1 MLAWSGVGD
10 MALRADGPHPSYHS
24 GAHLLERPA
33 VVSVPGISSSQPIS
47 GVYPSHFGHDR
58 KSLPPA
64 PAVVADSSTAGAE
77 PLASA
82 IASALTQLG
91 LIPTMSAAGG
101 TVSTGDASNT
111 PLLQRQSATQ
121 PIEQYRSMVSSSSQ
135 LAQALSA
142 STSSAN
148 GGGNLPTVFQSLWT
162 SLGASSN
169 DASSGSMP
177 SLPSFLNTLAR
188 NLSESGVTGL
198 RGVFVDTVA

>member
-1 MLAWSGVGD
+1 
-10 MALRADGPHPSYHS
+10 
-24 GAHLLERPA
+24 
-33 VVSVPGISSSQPIS
+33 
-47 GVYPSHFGHDR
+47 
-58 KSLPPA
+58 
-64 PAVVADSSTAGAE
+64 
-77 PLASA
+77 
-82 IASALTQLG
+82 
-91 LIPTMSAAGG
+91 MSAAGG

-162 SLGASSN
+162 SLGASSK